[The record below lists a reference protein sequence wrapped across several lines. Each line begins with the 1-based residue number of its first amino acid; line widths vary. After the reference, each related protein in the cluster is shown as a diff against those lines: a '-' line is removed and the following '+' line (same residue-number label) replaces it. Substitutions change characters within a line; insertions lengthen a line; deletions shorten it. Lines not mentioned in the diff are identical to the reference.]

1 MLPEKA
7 WKTDAI
13 LRLVAGVLICGF
25 FMGTLAI
32 SAVDYL
38 REPQGAHRVL
48 LPSAAAGAFGAF
60 GVALF
65 FLGRPWGSGN
75 FTRNFT
81 VLVAC
86 VYAGLALTW
95 WTMHLRG
102 GDAGIGKSA
111 ANVVIAVLSFQGA
124 ALLLVYRFTREH
136 HVGWTEAFGL
146 KIGWRRALLLGVV
159 AALVFLPVG
168 WGLQWA
174 SVSAMERFHLHP
186 QDQGMVEILRASEG
200 LPNRFVLG
208 VAAILIAPLGE
219 ELLFR
224 GILYPAIKQR
234 GFPRLAL
241 WGTSLAFGAIHLNL
255 AIFLPLTVLALLLAW
270 LYEKTENLLAP
281 AMAHSCFNAIN
292 FLWLYALPLLETNL
306 DWLHHKPAPW

>member
-7 WKTDAI
+7 WKTDAV
-13 LRLVAGVLICGF
+13 LRLLASVLICGF
-25 FMGTLAI
+25 FMSAPAV
-32 SAVDYL
+32 SAVDFF
-38 REPQGAHRVL
+38 REPQGTHRVL
-48 LPSAAAGAFGAF
+48 LPAVTAGAFGAF

-65 FLGRPWGSGN
+65 FLGRPWRREH

-81 VLVAC
+81 ALVAC

-102 GDAGIGKSA
+102 GDAGIENSA
-111 ANVVIAVLSFQGA
+111 AKVVIAVLCFQGA
-124 ALLLVYRFTREH
+124 ALVLAHRFVREH
-136 HVGWTEAFGL
+136 HVGWTEAFGFNI
-146 KIGWRRALLLGVV
+146 KWRRALLLGLV

-174 SVSAMERFHLHP
+174 SVSVMERFHLHP
-186 QDQGMVEILRASEG
+186 QEQGAVEILRASEG
-200 LPNRFVLG
+200 LLNRFFLG
-208 VAAILIAPLGE
+208 VAAILIAPVGE

-224 GILYPAIKQR
+224 GILYPAIKQS

-255 AIFLPLTVLALLLAW
+255 AIFVPLTVLALVLAW
-270 LYEKTENLLAP
+270 LYEKTGNLIAP

-292 FLWLYALPLLETNL
+292 FLWLYAVPLLETKL
-306 DWLHHKPAPW
+306 DWLHHKPVP